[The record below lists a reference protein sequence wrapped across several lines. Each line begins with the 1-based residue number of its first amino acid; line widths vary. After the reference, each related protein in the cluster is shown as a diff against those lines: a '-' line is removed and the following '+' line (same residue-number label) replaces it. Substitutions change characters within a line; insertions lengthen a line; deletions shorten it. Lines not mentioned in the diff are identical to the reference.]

1 MASLIYQI
9 TNTITNQKYIGWT
22 KKTAKD
28 RFKVHC
34 QCAKRG
40 DKSYLYNSIRK
51 YNEDNFI
58 VEELERGNDDVH
70 MLKEREP
77 YYISQL
83 SKKERLNIT
92 NGGYGGVTSTSFKKG
107 QLPWNTGKKA
117 PKIAKARKEYWIEWR
132 KEHPNYKDKWKVNTV
147 EKLGFTEQERKER
160 SKRISK
166 INQKKIKCPHCSV
179 IGNLANMKR
188 WHFDKCND
196 SN

>member
-92 NGGYGGVTSTSFKKG
+92 NGGYGGVTSTS
-107 QLPWNTGKKA
+107 
-117 PKIAKARKEYWIEWR
+117 
-132 KEHPNYKDKWKVNTV
+132 
-147 EKLGFTEQERKER
+147 
-160 SKRISK
+160 SKRPIT
-166 INQKKIKCPHCSV
+166 
-179 IGNLANMKR
+179 LEYR
-188 WHFDKCND
+188 
-196 SN
+196 